1 MSKSISKLTG
11 TNKVKFDNSAANAY
25 INYLNNYDTSKVDNT
40 IGNMEN
46 AALNFSNQLGN
57 MGNYNFSVD
66 ASDAARQRA
75 EQATYQAFLDKM
87 TPQFETQT
95 SDLQNR
101 LINQGLT
108 PGSEAYQRAMSDL
121 QEEQNAATNQAA
133 YQAVLQGQ
141 NAFTDSLNNSINA
154 ANFGNNSQQAY
165 INLINSLLGNSVSG
179 YENQQNIY
187 SAGMGKAMNEYN
199 ARQQAANN
207 RLSILNS
214 AITGAA
220 QAFGQASGSKKTGA

>member
-1 MSKSISKLTG
+1 MSKSISKLIG

-199 ARQQAANN
+199 TRQQAAND
-207 RLSILNS
+207 RLALTNS
-214 AITGAA
+214 VISGGTKLGLSFLGA
-220 QAFGQASGSKKTGA
+220 

>member
-207 RLSILNS
+207 RLALTNS
-214 AITGAA
+214 VISGGTKLGSSFLGA
-220 QAFGQASGSKKTGA
+220 